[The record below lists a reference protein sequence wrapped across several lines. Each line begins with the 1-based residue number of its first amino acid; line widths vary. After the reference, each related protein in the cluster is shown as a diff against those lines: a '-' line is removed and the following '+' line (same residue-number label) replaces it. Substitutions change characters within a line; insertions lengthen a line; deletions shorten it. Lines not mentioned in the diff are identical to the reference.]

1 MNPEGQM
8 RLSDSVKLF
17 GVCTDMCPEYERVRR
32 IVEMDV
38 KPPECVSR
46 PSRGAVLLLTVR
58 PDRRNPT
65 SPAKAAHTRRSAHGQ
80 GIRAIGCRYGRRAG
94 LGDSLAGHLPGKQR
108 LVQRLGMTRLT
119 WQKTLDYLMQRLDHD
134 EFGFLHSWIWDR
146 SRAIRKDLRTQRI
159 EQRSDITILLVTL
172 ERSARFL
179 LLSSHQM
186 ARSKKE
192 DYSYQ
197 QDIEQLNQTLISL
210 NERYV
215 DNRRVGYPSDCEAE
229 FYAYHIILAPLFA
242 KTQTEDELHRIPSD
256 LRNNPRVQTAI
267 QIYTLLKSM
276 IYMKPAT
283 VNQTQANWKAFW
295 DLIKSPAVSY
305 LMACAAEVSFQRA
318 RHVVL
323 DALWRTFRIGSSK
336 KHEVVETWTTDR
348 VQAALGFDTPGE
360 AVQLCEAF
368 GFRFGQRADGHTYLD
383 VSARGFVRQPI
394 GLPADL
400 KPQMFSQRIVEAKR
414 YGRAFSAIVQA
425 MSVQQAKNHGLMV
438 DSVQDGM
445 QDETS
450 LFVPEAPVAKP
461 ANPFNGFA
469 RPNDNANSA
478 ANPFLPKTT
487 TVPAAATNP
496 FLPATK
502 QAASAVAKSNPFLSA
517 TAPSAAPSAKSNPF
531 LPATTTPT
539 GPAAAKPN
547 PFLPA
552 SAPSTT
558 PLSATSNPF
567 VPTKATST
575 SGFAAGGS
583 RPGLFDATKNSIT
596 FGDSG
601 TASPSSNGLDKANAF
616 APKLTAASTGV
627 DATKPN
633 GTTPQFDFAAAAT
646 ATTPQQS
653 AASDTSTTPTGSF
666 AFPGF
671 AVGGV
676 KSFTPTGSPAPAA
689 LTGQDS
695 EKQKAEDE
703 ALRRKAEADAEAQ
716 RQRALEEQKRLA
728 KEQIERQRIAAAQHQ
743 QRLQEEERNRIIQAA
758 RDEEARIEQ
767 ARIARL
773 KSRESTLDALA
784 ADIMFDAEEG
794 LMMQYVENLI
804 FNLANDA
811 IAAREEEDRKMLREK
826 QEALA
831 NAMYEQ
837 RISGFKRLVMASW
850 ITKVE
855 KKKKA
860 RQAKE
865 RRKRLREKKA
875 KMVMAD
881 NVRVDMPTPTESEAA
896 AEQLENTASFRK
908 PAAPASSRRE
918 KRTEERRGTPKPRH
932 NGNLDTLQSSGHAGH
947 TMLTPVSMNGSHT
960 SSAGYS
966 EAYHQSNAPID
977 RTESEYWNLRA
988 QGYDPKT
995 IRKRTHDES
1004 SDEEQPDIE
1013 SKRPK
1018 MSPPAAGHTLRPSS
1032 RAAELQAQLDA
1043 MTRRSRSS
1051 AGSPTGASSFNGRTS
1066 LNGSTSLI
1074 IEQARQMIDKS
1085 RTVRGSPPNLQ
1096 HDWGHSVPNLGH
1108 RASSSYQSV
1117 LGRSAGAAPKQDQAA
1132 YRFRDS
1138 RFVDRSCYGGG
1149 AEAVIKYRRKHGL
1162 SVGTITRPTKV
1173 DHPAASSPIPV
1184 QQSYLPPDGYTQ
1196 EQYSENDGSSV
1207 VDIVD
1212 IDVDVDEEE
1221 EEEEEAEDDTTQ
1233 HHYEADTE
1241 SESEPLHRMHHRPD
1255 SPNQHHD
1262 TDADSSME
1270 NSESGSSL
1278 LDEDADGQ
1286 YADEVLESFECST
1299 ESESNS
1305 DVDGGSQAQKTAGTT
1320 EDDAIE
1326 LSD

>member
-1 MNPEGQM
+1 M
-8 RLSDSVKLF
+8 RPRKQRKPDESRMVKAYARSAA
-17 GVCTDMCPEYERVRR
+17 G
-32 IVEMDV
+32 MDV
-38 KPPECVSR
+38 ELVSEIR
-46 PSRGAVLLLTVR
+46 
-58 PDRRNPT
+58 
-65 SPAKAAHTRRSAHGQ
+65 SPAT
-80 GIRAIGCRYGRRAG
+80 C
-94 LGDSLAGHLPGKQR
+94 L
-108 LVQRLGMTRLT
+108 
-119 WQKTLDYLMQRLDHD
+119 KTLDYLMKRLDHD
-134 EFGFLHSWIWDR
+134 EFDFLHSWIWDR

-159 EQRSDITILLVTL
+159 EQRSDITILLITL

-267 QIYTLLKSM
+267 EIYTLLKSM

-283 VNQTQANWKAFW
+283 INQTQANWKVFW

-318 RHVVL
+318 RHVVV

-348 VQAALGFDTPGE
+348 VQEALGFDTPGE
-360 AVQLCEAF
+360 AVELCEAF
-368 GFRFGQRADGHTYLD
+368 GFRFGRRADGHTYLD

-414 YGRAFSAIVQA
+414 YGRAFSAIVKA
-425 MSVQQAKNHGLMV
+425 MSVQQAKDHGLMV
-438 DSVQDGM
+438 DLVQDGM
-445 QDETS
+445 EDETS
-450 LFVPEAPVAKP
+450 LFVSEAPAKSSSK
-461 ANPFNGFA
+461 PFP
-469 RPNDNANSA
+469 RPNGN
-478 ANPFLPKTT
+478 
-487 TVPAAATNP
+487 VNP
-496 FLPATK
+496 FLPA
-502 QAASAVAKSNPFLSA
+502 S
-517 TAPSAAPSAKSNPF
+517 
-531 LPATTTPT
+531 TPT

-547 PFLPA
+547 PIFPA
-552 SAPSTT
+552 TTPSTT

-567 VPTKATST
+567 VPAQAPPF
-575 SGFAAGGS
+575 SGLKGGVQPGVFNAA
-583 RPGLFDATKNSIT
+583 KNHIE
-596 FGDSG
+596 FGD
-601 TASPSSNGLDKANAF
+601 AGLDRSNPF
-616 APKLTAASTGV
+616 APKPTSAATGLNTS
-627 DATKPN
+627 ATKPN
-633 GTTPQFDFAAAAT
+633 GTMPQFDFSAAAT
-646 ATTPQQS
+646 ASTPQQN
-653 AASDTSTTPTGSF
+653 ATSDTSTTPAGSF

-671 AVGGV
+671 TVGGV
-676 KSFTPTGSPAPAA
+676 ESSTPTGSPALAVPAGPV
-689 LTGQDS
+689 L
-695 EKQKAEDE
+695 EKQKAEEE
-703 ALRRKAEADAEAQ
+703 ATRRKAAAEAEMQ
-716 RQRALEEQKRLA
+716 RQRVQEEQVRLA
-728 KEQIERQRIAAAQHQ
+728 REKAERQRIAAEQHQ
-743 QRLQEEERNRIIQAA
+743 RRLQEEERDRMIQAV
-758 RDEEARIEQ
+758 RDEEARVEQ

-773 KSRESTLDALA
+773 NSRESAFDSLA

-804 FNLANDA
+804 VNLAKDA
-811 IAAREEEDRKMLREK
+811 IAAQEEEDRKMLQEK
-826 QEALA
+826 QEVLA

-837 RISGFKRLVMASW
+837 RILVFKRLVMASW

-865 RRKRLREKKA
+865 RRKRLKEKRG
-875 KMVMAD
+875 KMTDEAP
-881 NVRVDMPTPTESEAA
+881 VDMPTPTESEAA
-896 AEQLENTASFRK
+896 AEQLDSNVAFRK
-908 PAAPASSRRE
+908 PAAPASTRRE
-918 KRTEERRGTPKPRH
+918 KRTEERRGTPKPRG
-932 NGNLDTLQSSGHAGH
+932 NGTLDTLKSSGPPGHA
-947 TMLTPVSMNGSHT
+947 MLTPVSMNGSHT

-1004 SDEEQPDIE
+1004 SDEEQPEIE

-1018 MSPPAAGHTLRPSS
+1018 MSPPAAGNHTLRPSS
-1032 RAAELQAQLDA
+1032 RAAELQARLDA
-1043 MTRRSRSS
+1043 INRRSRTS

-1066 LNGSTSLI
+1066 LGGSTSLI

-1085 RTVRGSPPNLQ
+1085 RTARGSPPNTQ
-1096 HDWGHSVPNLGH
+1096 HDWGRSVPNLGH

-1117 LGRSAGAAPKQDQAA
+1117 LGRSTSAAAKQDQAA

-1138 RFVDRSCYGGG
+1138 RFVDRSCYGEGP
-1149 AEAVIKYRRKHGL
+1149 EAVMEYRRKHGL
-1162 SVGTITRPTKV
+1162 SVGIIARP
-1173 DHPAASSPIPV
+1173 ASIDPPVAYSPIPV
-1184 QQSYLPPDGYTQ
+1184 PHPYMPPNGYTQ
-1196 EQYSENDGSSV
+1196 EQYSEEDDSSGL
-1207 VDIVD
+1207 DIVD
-1212 IDVDVDEEE
+1212 VDAEEDVVCNAQD
-1221 EEEEEAEDDTTQ
+1221 
-1233 HHYEADTE
+1233 HYEADTE
-1241 SESEPLHRMHHRPD
+1241 SEPEMEPGRLHAMRHRPSIAD
-1255 SPNQHHD
+1255 QHR
-1262 TDADSSME
+1262 DADGDSSME
-1270 NSESGSSL
+1270 DSESDSSL
-1278 LDEDADGQ
+1278 LQDDTHGQ
-1286 YADEVLESFECST
+1286 YADEVLESFEGST
-1299 ESESNS
+1299 ESES
-1305 DVDGGSQAQKTAGTT
+1305 DEDEESQDDKAKKPGTT